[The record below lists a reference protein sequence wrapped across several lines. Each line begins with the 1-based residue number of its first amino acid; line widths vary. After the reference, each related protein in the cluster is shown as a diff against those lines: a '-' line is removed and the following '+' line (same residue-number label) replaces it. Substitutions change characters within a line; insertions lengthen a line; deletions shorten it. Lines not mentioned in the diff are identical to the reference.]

1 MQIRRS
7 RRRGSSPLGP
17 SPFQIHRLPIH
28 PSSSC
33 QSPDRP
39 YRLTARP
46 NAPLGADLCIFN
58 KFREFPRRAGDLSAG
73 GYSEGGFSAASQT
86 VSSRLFMCEE
96 FAIHLSSPSIFSL
109 PPSHRILAIPRFP
122 LPFAL
127 RPVPPISH
135 SLFLSLYIYAPLLF
149 APFLLRYIFF
159 SAIFE
164 QLTFHRSSS
173 CLSSFSTSLSFP
185 PSLHLSPPRRS
196 FSRALSRR
204 GVNSSLEHGQQ
215 DNACLL
221 KTSF

>member
-7 RRRGSSPLGP
+7 RRRGSSPARA

-28 PSSSC
+28 PSSSR

-96 FAIHLSSPSIFSL
+96 FAIHLSSPSIFSPPAVPPHPRHSSL
-109 PPSHRILAIPRFP
+109 PSAFRPPPCPADLAFSFP
-122 LPFAL
+122 LYTYT
-127 RPVPPISH
+127 R
-135 SLFLSLYIYAPLLF
+135 LSSSP
-149 APFLLRYIFF
+149 PFLLRYIFF

-173 CLSSFSTSLSFP
+173 CLSSFSTSLL